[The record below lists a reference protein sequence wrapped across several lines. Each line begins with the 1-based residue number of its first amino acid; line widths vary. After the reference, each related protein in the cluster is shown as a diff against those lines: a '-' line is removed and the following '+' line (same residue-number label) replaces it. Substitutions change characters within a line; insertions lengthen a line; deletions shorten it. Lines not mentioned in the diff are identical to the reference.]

1 VSAQLWVAVAAGVVG
16 SVLGGLR
23 WLRVAQREHYLAGSS
38 LRFGWRWWAG
48 SGLNRALWALGV
60 VGVVVSAFEPA
71 ALVVTAGVVGAGP
84 AGLGLRG
91 RTSKLV
97 WTGRLRRLA
106 LAWGLLQIAALAA
119 SVLVGVLAGAGAGG
133 GAVLVGVAVLA
144 VPAVMDLAC
153 LLAAPVERRLVAP
166 FVASAT
172 ARLASVGPVVVG
184 ITGSFGKTTT
194 KGYVAHL
201 LGGSHSVLASPAS
214 YNNRTGLA
222 RAINES
228 LGPGTDVFVAEMG
241 TYGPGEIAELC
252 SWIRPSV
259 SVITAIGPVHLERMR
274 TEEAIL
280 AAKSEILVDGAVA
293 VLNVDSPALAGL
305 AEAQAASGR
314 RVWRCSALDPDAD
327 VWVGAGVRVRGEALP
342 GSPPPPPGAPATN
355 VACAVAVALELGV
368 APEEVGRLL
377 GTLPTAPNRLSRR
390 VADGGFVIL
399 DDTYNSN
406 PAGAALALEA
416 LAGCGSGGGRRVM
429 VTPGMVELGE
439 RQAGE
444 NTALAQRA
452 ASVVT
457 QMVVVGRTNRR
468 ALLAGLEAASVA
480 GLSAGPSAGSE
491 AGSVAGSSAGPS
503 AGSVAGSSAGR
514 DRPEVVVVRTREEA
528 VSWVRDHLGPGDAV
542 LYEND
547 LPDHYP

>member
-1 VSAQLWVAVAAGVVG
+1 MLSSQLWVAVAAGVVG
-16 SVLGGLR
+16 SVLAGLR
-23 WLRVAQREHYLAGSS
+23 YLRVAQREHYLAGSS
-38 LRFGWRWWAG
+38 MRFAWRWWAG
-48 SGLNRALWALGV
+48 SGLNRALWALGAVGVVASGFEPAVTALPAAV
-60 VGVVVSAFEPA
+60 VGV
-71 ALVVTAGVVGAGP
+71 GP
-84 AGLGLRG
+84 VGLGLRG
-91 RTSKLV
+91 RTSKLC

-106 LAWGLLQIAALAA
+106 LVGGSLQAAALAG
-119 SVLVGVLAGAGAGG
+119 SVLVGVFAGAGAGG
-133 GAVLVGVAVLA
+133 GAALVGVVVLA

-153 LLAAPVERRLVAP
+153 LLAAPLERRLVAP

-184 ITGSFGKTTT
+184 ITGSFGKTST

-201 LGGSHSVLASPAS
+201 LGGSLSVLASPAS
-214 YNNRTGLA
+214 YNNRAGLA

-228 LGPGTDVFVAEMG
+228 LAPGTEVFVAEMG

-252 SWIRPSV
+252 SWVQPSV
-259 SVITAIGPVHLERMR
+259 AVITAIGPVHLERMR

-293 VLNVDSPALAGL
+293 VLNVDSPALAAL

-327 VWVGAGVRVRGEALP
+327 VWVGSGVRVRGEVLS
-342 GSPPPPPGAPATN
+342 GSPPAGAPATN

-368 APEEVGRLL
+368 PPEVVGRLL
-377 GTLPTAPNRLSRR
+377 ATLPTAPNRLSRR

-416 LAGCGSGGGRRVM
+416 LAGCGQNEGLRVM
-429 VTPGMVELGE
+429 VTPGMVELGN
-439 RQAGE
+439 RQAKE
-444 NTALAQRA
+444 NAALAQRA
-452 ASVVT
+452 ATVVT
-457 QMVVVGRTNRR
+457 HMVVVGRTNRR
-468 ALLAGLEAASVA
+468 ALLAGLLAEPDS
-480 GLSAGPSAGSE
+480 L
-491 AGSVAGSSAGPS
+491 
-503 AGSVAGSSAGR
+503 
-514 DRPEVVVVRTREEA
+514 DVVVVRTREEA
-528 VSWVRDHLGPGDAV
+528 VSWVREHLGPGDAV